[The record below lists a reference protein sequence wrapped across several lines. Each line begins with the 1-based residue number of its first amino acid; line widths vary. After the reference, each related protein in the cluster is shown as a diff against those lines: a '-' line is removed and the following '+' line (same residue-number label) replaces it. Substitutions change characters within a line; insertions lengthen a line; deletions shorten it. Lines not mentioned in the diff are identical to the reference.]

1 MIKIIQMKLNNFI
14 KNTKNIIINHSF
26 KKLKVKRFSRNLY
39 FLKYRIR
46 DGSIKSKIM
55 TLYKTVHLLKT
66 QITFKLMS
74 KLENVEIF
82 LGFRFKN
89 LIIID
94 HNNKSKIKV

>member
-1 MIKIIQMKLNNFI
+1 
-14 KNTKNIIINHSF
+14 
-26 KKLKVKRFSRNLY
+26 
-39 FLKYRIR
+39 
-46 DGSIKSKIM
+46 M